1 MNAQPF
7 QTPHHS
13 VPHRKKKIMK
23 KLALV
28 FLLPCVLATSGCG
41 AMRWMDKKPA
51 RSSSCAGWNKIR
63 IKPETAVFLAKNDFS
78 AGIDIDS
85 HNLNGQ
91 NNGCWK

>member
-1 MNAQPF
+1 
-7 QTPHHS
+7 
-13 VPHRKKKIMK
+13 
-23 KLALV
+23 
-28 FLLPCVLATSGCG
+28 
-41 AMRWMDKKPA
+41 MRWADKNPP
-51 RSSSCAGWNKIR
+51 RNSNCAGWNKIR